1 MGADFLSF
9 AAFRAFGRL
18 ACKRG
23 FRYPSP
29 NPSCALTSLTI
40 ATISRESFMSEPVY
54 IVNGARTP
62 MGGLMGEL
70 SSLSAVNLGEVA
82 IRAALDKAN
91 VNGADVNEVIMG
103 CVLPSGLRQGPARQ
117 AAIDAGIPDT
127 VGATTIN
134 KLCGSGMKSV
144 MLAHDL
150 IKAGT
155 NEIMVAG
162 GMESM
167 SNAPYL
173 LPKARG
179 GLRMGHGELQ
189 DCMFTDGLEDAK
201 TGRLMG
207 AFAQDVADQYQL
219 TREAMDDYAIGS
231 LTKANAAIA
240 SGALQAEMAS
250 VTVKTR
256 QGEIMIDTDEQPG
269 NANLEKIPQ
278 LRPAFKPDGTVTAA
292 NSSSISDGASALVLA
307 SEQAV
312 NAKGLKPIAKILGHT
327 THSRHPSEFTLA
339 PIDAIKNLMHRLEW
353 QADDVDLFEINEAFA
368 MVTMLAIKE
377 VGLDPDRVNIH
388 GGACAQ
394 GHPIGSTGSRII
406 VSLVHALKLKGL
418 KRGIASLCIG
428 GGEAT
433 AVAVELV

>member
-1 MGADFLSF
+1 
-9 AAFRAFGRL
+9 
-18 ACKRG
+18 
-23 FRYPSP
+23 
-29 NPSCALTSLTI
+29 
-40 ATISRESFMSEPVY
+40 MSDAVY
-54 IVNGARTP
+54 IIDGARTP

-70 SSLSAVNLGEVA
+70 STLSAVNLGEVA
-82 IRAALDKAN
+82 IRSALEKSNLSGD
-91 VNGADVNEVIMG
+91 DIDEVIMG

-117 AAIDAGIPDT
+117 AAIDAGIPDS

-144 MLAHDL
+144 MLSHDL
-150 IKAGT
+150 IRAGT
-155 NEIMVAG
+155 NQVMIAG

-207 AFAQDVADQYQL
+207 AFAQDVADQHQL
-219 TREAMDDYAIGS
+219 TREAMDEYAIGS
-231 LTKANAAIA
+231 LPRAMAAIE
-240 SGALQAEMAS
+240 SGALTAEIAP
-250 VTVKTR
+250 VTVKHR
-256 QGEIMIDTDEQPG
+256 KGETIIDTDEQPG
-269 NANLEKIPQ
+269 NANIDKIPQ
-278 LRPAFKPDGTVTAA
+278 LKPAFKADGTVTAA

-307 SEQAV
+307 SETAV
-312 NAKGLKPIAKILGHT
+312 AEKGLKPMAKILGHT
-327 THSRHPSEFTLA
+327 THSRHPAEFTLA
-339 PIDAIKNLMHRLEW
+339 PIDAIKTLLDRLSW
-353 QADDVDLFEINEAFA
+353 QTSDVDLFEINEAFA

-377 VGLDPDRVNIH
+377 VGIDPDKVNVN

-406 VSLVHALKLKGL
+406 VSLVHALKRRGL
-418 KRGIASLCIG
+418 NRGIASLCIG

>member
-1 MGADFLSF
+1 
-9 AAFRAFGRL
+9 
-18 ACKRG
+18 
-23 FRYPSP
+23 
-29 NPSCALTSLTI
+29 
-40 ATISRESFMSEPVY
+40 MSDAVY
-54 IVNGARTP
+54 IIDGARTP

-70 SSLSAVNLGEVA
+70 STLSAVNLGEVA
-82 IRAALDKAN
+82 IRSALEKSNLSGD
-91 VNGADVNEVIMG
+91 DIDEVIMG

-117 AAIDAGIPDT
+117 AAIDAGIPDR

-144 MLAHDL
+144 MLSHDL
-150 IKAGT
+150 IRAGT
-155 NEIMVAG
+155 NQVMVAG

-207 AFAQDVADQYQL
+207 AFAQDVADQHQL
-219 TREAMDDYAIGS
+219 TREAMDEYAIGS
-231 LTKANAAIA
+231 LRRAMAAIE
-240 SGALQAEMAS
+240 SGALTAEIAP
-250 VTVKTR
+250 VTVKHR
-256 QGEIMIDTDEQPG
+256 KGETIIDTDEQPG
-269 NANLEKIPQ
+269 NANIDKIPQ
-278 LRPAFKPDGTVTAA
+278 LKPAFKADGTVTAA

-307 SEQAV
+307 SETAV
-312 NAKGLKPIAKILGHT
+312 AEKGLKPMAKILGHT

-339 PIDAIKNLMHRLEW
+339 PIDAIKTLLDRLNW
-353 QADDVDLFEINEAFA
+353 QASDVDLFEINEAFA

-377 VGLDPDRVNIH
+377 VGIDPDKVNVN

-406 VSLVHALKLKGL
+406 VSLVHALKRRGL
-418 KRGIASLCIG
+418 NRGIASLCIG

>member
-1 MGADFLSF
+1 
-9 AAFRAFGRL
+9 
-18 ACKRG
+18 
-23 FRYPSP
+23 
-29 NPSCALTSLTI
+29 
-40 ATISRESFMSEPVY
+40 MSDAVY
-54 IVNGARTP
+54 IIDGARTP

-70 SSLSAVNLGEVA
+70 SALSAVNLGEVA
-82 IRAALDKAN
+82 IRSALEKSNLSGGDI
-91 VNGADVNEVIMG
+91 DEVIMG

-117 AAIDAGIPDT
+117 AAIDAGIPDS

-144 MLAHDL
+144 MLSHDL
-150 IKAGT
+150 IRAGT
-155 NEIMVAG
+155 NQVMVAG

-207 AFAQDVADQYQL
+207 AFAQDVADQHQL

-231 LTKANAAIA
+231 LRRAMAAIE
-240 SGALQAEMAS
+240 SGALTAEIAP
-250 VTVKTR
+250 VTIKHR
-256 QGEIMIDTDEQPG
+256 KGETIIDTDEQPG
-269 NANLEKIPQ
+269 NANIDKIPQ
-278 LRPAFKPDGTVTAA
+278 LKPAFKADGTVTAA

-307 SEQAV
+307 SETAV
-312 NAKGLKPIAKILGHT
+312 AKKGLNPVAKILGHT

-339 PIDAIKNLMHRLEW
+339 PIDAIKTLLDRLSW
-353 QADDVDLFEINEAFA
+353 QTSDVDLFEINEAFA

-377 VGLDPDRVNIH
+377 VGIDPDKVNVN

-406 VSLVHALKLKGL
+406 VSLVHALKRRGL
-418 KRGIASLCIG
+418 NRGIASLCIG

>member
-1 MGADFLSF
+1 
-9 AAFRAFGRL
+9 
-18 ACKRG
+18 
-23 FRYPSP
+23 
-29 NPSCALTSLTI
+29 
-40 ATISRESFMSEPVY
+40 MSDAVY
-54 IVNGARTP
+54 IIDGARTP

-70 SSLSAVNLGEVA
+70 STLSAVNLGEVA
-82 IRAALDKAN
+82 IRSALEKSNLSGD
-91 VNGADVNEVIMG
+91 DIDEVIMG
-103 CVLPSGLRQGPARQ
+103 CVSPSGLRQGPARQ
-117 AAIDAGIPDT
+117 AAIDAGIPDS

-144 MLAHDL
+144 MLSHDL
-150 IKAGT
+150 IRAGA
-155 NEIMVAG
+155 NQVMVAG

-207 AFAQDVADQYQL
+207 AFAQDVADQHQL
-219 TREAMDDYAIGS
+219 TREGMDEYAIGS
-231 LTKANAAIA
+231 LRRAMAAIE
-240 SGALQAEMAS
+240 SGALTAEIAP
-250 VTVKTR
+250 VTVKHR
-256 QGEIMIDTDEQPG
+256 KGETIIDTDEQPG
-269 NANLEKIPQ
+269 NANIDKIPQ
-278 LRPAFKPDGTVTAA
+278 LKPAFKADGTVTAA

-307 SEQAV
+307 SETAV
-312 NAKGLKPIAKILGHT
+312 AEKGLKPMAKILGHT

-339 PIDAIKNLMHRLEW
+339 PIDAIKTLLDRLNW
-353 QADDVDLFEINEAFA
+353 QTSDVDLFEINEAFA

-377 VGLDPDRVNIH
+377 VGIDPDKVNVN

-406 VSLVHALKLKGL
+406 VSLIHALKRRGL
-418 KRGIASLCIG
+418 NRGIASLCIG